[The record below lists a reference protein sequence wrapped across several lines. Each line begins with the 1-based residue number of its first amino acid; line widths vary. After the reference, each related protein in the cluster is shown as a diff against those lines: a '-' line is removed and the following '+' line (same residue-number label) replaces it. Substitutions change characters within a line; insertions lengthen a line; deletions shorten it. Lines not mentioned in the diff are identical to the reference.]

1 LSPIAR
7 ADPEKSVRAGEE
19 VRGDMSN
26 QRTPT
31 AVSTLFSTLHERAKE
46 LSCLYRIEEILS
58 LYDVPIED
66 VFRQVIEAIPP
77 GWQYPECCQAQVTY
91 GSEVFE
97 SPDFE
102 ETPYTHCAEIRV
114 QDASVGRLC
123 VSYKKPMP
131 ESDCGPFMKGEVKL
145 IQTIAERL
153 GHFIL
158 HQRLRGM
165 YEKMS
170 DGPRDIAEDKK
181 GWRIALDLLRNTN
194 PGLLIRVSRKMMNYL
209 GWRGVTEARD
219 LLQRFSGDRTTDG
232 LFGEANQP
240 QTRESLDRFF
250 ALTEETFRIASA
262 NLADDDILD
271 RIQRWINE
279 DRSSSA
285 VQSLENV
292 YADLAEVLDSMRRI
306 KMLAPE
312 GIQLPRSTAN
322 SVRVAL
328 VRRFFTEQLEFIN
341 VAKKYVDLE
350 DFFDLME
357 RIIFPP
363 GSHGKLGGKSAG
375 LFLASRVLKQA
386 ARRNNLIGS
395 VKKPKTWYVTSDG
408 LIAFTTHNN
417 LDDVIEQ
424 KYKDIEVIRQEYPH
438 LVQVFKNSTFPPEIV
453 KGLSVA
459 LDDFGDVPLIVRS
472 SSLLEDRLGTAFA
485 GKYKSLF
492 LANQGDKQTR
502 LEALLDAVAEV
513 YASIFS
519 PDPIQYRAERGLL
532 DFYEEMGIMI
542 QEVVGT
548 RAGKYFFPAFAGVA
562 FSRNEFRWSPR
573 IKREDGLVRLVPG
586 LGTRAVDRVSDDYPV
601 LVAPSQPNLRVNV
614 STDEAVRYSPKKIDV
629 IDLEENAFVT
639 KDIRELLAEV
649 GHEFP
654 ALTKVFSIYR
664 DGLLQRPM
672 GLATD
677 ISRADAVVTFDGL
690 IAGTPFMLQIEA
702 ILKTLSTAMGV
713 PVDIE
718 FASTGTDL
726 YLLQCRPQSQA
737 AEDVAMEIPSDL
749 KDEAVL
755 FTARKHVSNGRVAD
769 ITHIVYVEPDRY
781 GELAEFADLLAVGQA
796 VGKLNKLLP
805 RRQFILMGPGR
816 WGSRGDIKLGV
827 RVTYSEINNSAM
839 LIEVAR
845 KKGNYVPDVSFG
857 THFFQDLVES
867 GIRYLPLYPDDEGVR
882 FNETFLLQAP
892 NRLAEHCPEC
902 AQITDTL
909 RVIDVPEATGGKVL
923 RVLMN
928 ADRDLAVGFFANPEA
943 VVRTAGGPAAA
954 VAREDEDHVRWRM
967 RMAERIAF
975 HCGLQNFG
983 VRGVYVVDA
992 SADGETDPASPI
1004 QLIVHFLG
1012 NGRQRKE
1019 LETWLQGWSLSLA
1032 EMNYFRTGFHSEGL
1046 LDVHYLTDEKI
1057 RGEKD
1062 VAVRIKAA
1070 SDAVRELPLGTKAA
1084 K

>member
-1 LSPIAR
+1 
-7 ADPEKSVRAGEE
+7 
-19 VRGDMSN
+19 MSN
-26 QRTPT
+26 QRTPS
-31 AVSTLFSTLHERAKE
+31 AVDTLFSTLHERAKE

-58 LYDVPIED
+58 IYDVLLEE

-77 GWQYPECCQAQVTY
+77 GWQHPECCQAQITY
-91 GSEVFE
+91 GSDVYE

-102 ETPYTHCAEIRV
+102 ETPFTFCAEIRV

-123 VSYKKPMP
+123 VSYRKPTP
-131 ESDCGPFMKGEVKL
+131 ESDCGPFMKGEIKL
-145 IQTIAERL
+145 AQSIAERI

-165 YEKMS
+165 YEQIS
-170 DGPRDIAEDKK
+170 DERRNAAGGNQ

-194 PGLLIRVSRKMMNYL
+194 PNLLIRVSRKMMNYL

-219 LLQRFSGDRTTDG
+219 LLQRFSGGRMLEG
-232 LFGEANQP
+232 LFGESNLP
-240 QTRESLDRFF
+240 QNKESLDRLYE
-250 ALTEETFRIASA
+250 LTEETFKIASA
-262 NLADDDILD
+262 NLTDDDILD

-279 DRSSSA
+279 DRSSTA
-285 VQSLENV
+285 VQNLENI
-292 YADLAEVLDSMRRI
+292 YADLSEVLDAMRRI
-306 KMLAPE
+306 KILAPA
-312 GIQLPRSTAN
+312 GIELPRATAN

-328 VRRFFTEQLEFIN
+328 IRRFFTEQLEFIN
-341 VAKKYVDLE
+341 VAKKYIGLE
-350 DFFDLME
+350 DFFDLVE
-357 RIIFPP
+357 RIVFPP

-375 LFLASRVLKQA
+375 LFLGHRVLTQA
-386 ARRNNLIGS
+386 ARRTKIIGA
-395 VKKPKTWYVTSDG
+395 VKKPKTWYVTSDA
-408 LIAFTTHNN
+408 LIAFTSHNN
-417 LDDVIEQ
+417 LDDVHEQ
-424 KYKDIEVIRQEYPH
+424 KYKDIDVVRQEYPH

-459 LDDFGDVPLIVRS
+459 LDDFGEVPLIVRS

-492 LANQGDKQTR
+492 LANQGDKQKR

-532 DFYEEMGIMI
+532 DFYEEMAVMI

-548 RAGKYFFPAFAGVA
+548 RAGKYFFPAYAGVA

-573 IKREDGLVRLVPG
+573 IKREDGLLRIVPG
-586 LGTRAVDRVSDDYPV
+586 LGTRAVDRVSDDYPI
-601 LVAPSQPNLRVNV
+601 LISPSQPNLRVNV

-629 IDLEENAFVT
+629 IDLEENTFLT
-639 KDIRELLAEV
+639 KDIQDVLREV
-649 GHEFP
+649 GHDFP
-654 ALTKVFSIYR
+654 ALTRVFSIYR

-677 ISRADAVVTFDGL
+677 LATSDAVVTFDGL
-690 IAGTPFMLQIEA
+690 IAGTPFMLQLEA
-702 ILKTLSTAMGV
+702 ILKTLSTALGV

-718 FASTGTDL
+718 FASTGADF

-737 AEDVAMEIPSDL
+737 ADDVAMEIPANL

-755 FTARKHVSNGRVAD
+755 FTARRHVSNGRIGD
-769 ITHIVYVEPDRY
+769 ITHLVYVEPDKY
-781 GELAEFADLLAVGQA
+781 GNLADHADLVAVGEA

-867 GIRYLPLYPDDEGVR
+867 GIRYLPLYPDDEGVK
-882 FNETFLLQAP
+882 FNEKFLLEAP
-892 NRLAEHCPEC
+892 NSLAAHCPEC
-902 AQITDTL
+902 AHLADTL
-909 RVIDVPEATGGKVL
+909 RVIDIPEATGGKVL

-928 ADRDLAVGFFANPEA
+928 ADRGLAVGFLAPPEA
-943 VVRTAGGPAAA
+943 AMRAACPAGGAG
-954 VAREDEDHVRWRM
+954 AREDEDHSHWRL
-967 RMAERIAF
+967 RVAERIAF
-975 HCGLQNFG
+975 HCGDPKWG
-983 VRGVYVVDA
+983 VRGVYVIDAAEGGEVDP
-992 SADGETDPASPI
+992 SSPI
-1004 QLIVHFLG
+1004 EIIIHFLG
-1012 NGRQRKE
+1012 NSRQRKD

-1032 EMNYFRTGFHSEGL
+1032 EVNYLRTGFHSDGL
-1046 LDVHYLTDEKI
+1046 LDVHFLTDEKI
-1057 RGEKD
+1057 RGERD
-1062 VAVRIKAA
+1062 VAVRL
-1070 SDAVRELPLGTKAA
+1070 DAGPDVVRELPLGPKSL
-1084 K
+1084 

>member
-1 LSPIAR
+1 
-7 ADPEKSVRAGEE
+7 
-19 VRGDMSN
+19 
-26 QRTPT
+26 
-31 AVSTLFSTLHERAKE
+31 
-46 LSCLYRIEEILS
+46 
-58 LYDVPIED
+58 
-66 VFRQVIEAIPP
+66 
-77 GWQYPECCQAQVTY
+77 
-91 GSEVFE
+91 
-97 SPDFE
+97 
-102 ETPYTHCAEIRV
+102 
-114 QDASVGRLC
+114 
-123 VSYKKPMP
+123 
-131 ESDCGPFMKGEVKL
+131 
-145 IQTIAERL
+145 
-153 GHFIL
+153 
-158 HQRLRGM
+158 M

-170 DGPRDIAEDKK
+170 DDRREAAGEKQ

-219 LLQRFSGDRTTDG
+219 LLQRFSGGQTVES
-232 LFGEANQP
+232 LFGDSNLP
-240 QTRESLDRFF
+240 QSRESMDRFF
-250 ALTEETFRIASA
+250 ELTEETFRIASA

-306 KMLAPE
+306 KILAPE
-312 GIQLPRSTAN
+312 GIQLPRSKAN
-322 SVRVAL
+322 SVRVTL
-328 VRRFFTEQLEFIN
+328 IRRFFTEQLEFIN

-357 RIIFPP
+357 RIVFPS

-375 LFLASRVLKQA
+375 LFLASRILKQA
-386 ARRNNLIGS
+386 ARRNKIIGS
-395 VKKPKTWYVTSDG
+395 VKKPKTWYITSDG
-408 LIAFTTHNN
+408 LSAFSTYNN
-417 LDDVIEQ
+417 LDEIHEQ

-438 LVQVFKNSTFPPEIV
+438 LVQVFKNSSFPPEVV

-459 LDDFGDVPLIVRS
+459 LDDFGEVPLIVRS

-492 LANQGDKQTR
+492 LANQGDKQQR
-502 LEALLDAVAEV
+502 LEALCDAVAEV

-532 DFYEEMGIMI
+532 DFYEEMGVMI
-542 QEVVGT
+542 QQVVGT
-548 RAGKYFFPAFAGVA
+548 RAGKYFFPAYAGVA

-573 IKREDGLVRLVPG
+573 IRREDGLLRMVPG

-614 STDEAVRYSPKKIDV
+614 STEEAVRYSPKKIDV
-629 IDLEENAFVT
+629 IDLEENRFVT
-639 KDIRELLAEV
+639 KDIRELLEEV

-654 ALTKVFSIYR
+654 ALTKVFSIYKE
-664 DGLLQRPM
+664 GLLQRPM

-677 ISRADAVVTFDGL
+677 IAKADAVVTFDGL

-718 FASTGTDL
+718 FASTGTDF

-737 AEDVAMEIPSDL
+737 SEDVAMEIPSDL
-749 KDEAVL
+749 PADAVL

-769 ITHIVYVEPDRY
+769 VTHLVYVDPDRY
-781 GELAEFADLLAVGQA
+781 GELAEYSDLVAVGEA

-805 RRQFILMGPGR
+805 RRQFLLMGPGR

-857 THFFQDLVES
+857 THFFQDLVEA

-882 FNETFLLQAP
+882 FNERFLLEAP
-892 NRLAEHCPEC
+892 NKLAEHCPEC
-902 AQITDTL
+902 AAVAHAL
-909 RVIDVPEATGGKVL
+909 RVIDIPEATGGKVL

-928 ADRDLAVGFFANPEA
+928 ADRELAVGFFAPPESA
-943 VVRTAGGPAAA
+943 VRTACGGGPPGP
-954 VAREDEDHVRWRM
+954 REDEDGARWRQ
-967 RMAERIAF
+967 RMAERVAY
-975 HCGLQNFG
+975 HCGGQRWG
-983 VRGVYVVDA
+983 VRGVYYLDESEGGEIDP
-992 SADGETDPASPI
+992 SAPI
-1004 QLIVHFLG
+1004 RLVLHFLG
-1012 NGRQRKE
+1012 GGRQRKE
-1019 LETWLQGWSLSLA
+1019 IETWLQGWSLSLA

-1046 LDVHYLTDEKI
+1046 LDVHFLTDEKV

-1062 VAVRIKAA
+1062 VAARLKVA
-1070 SDAVRELPLGTKAA
+1070 SDAVRELPLGPKAA
-1084 K
+1084 A

>member
-1 LSPIAR
+1 
-7 ADPEKSVRAGEE
+7 
-19 VRGDMSN
+19 MTN

-58 LYDVPIED
+58 IYDVPLEV

-77 GWQYPECCQAQVTY
+77 GWQFPECCQAQITY

-97 SPDFE
+97 SPEFE
-102 ETPYTHCAEIRV
+102 ETPYTQSAEVRV
-114 QDASVGRLC
+114 QDASVGRLS
-123 VSYKKPMP
+123 VSYKKPTP

-165 YEKMS
+165 YEQMS
-170 DGPRDIAEDKK
+170 DGRRDVAEGKR
-181 GWRIALDLLRNTN
+181 GWRIALDLLRNTDPN
-194 PGLLIRVSRKMMNYL
+194 LLIRISRKMMNYL
-209 GWRGVTEARD
+209 GWRGVTEART
-219 LLQRFSGDRTTDG
+219 LLQRYSGDRVAEG
-232 LFGEANQP
+232 LFGDSNLP
-240 QTRESLDRFF
+240 QSRESMDRFLD
-250 ALTEETFRIASA
+250 LTEETFKIASA
-262 NLADDDILD
+262 NLTDDEILN
-271 RIQRWINE
+271 RIQKWINE
-279 DRSSSA
+279 DRSSAS
-285 VQSLENV
+285 VKNLENV

-306 KMLAPE
+306 KRLAPE
-312 GIQLPRSTAN
+312 GFQLPRSTAN

-328 VRRFFTEQLEFIN
+328 IRRFFTEQLEFIN
-341 VAKKYVDLE
+341 IAKKYVDLE

-386 ARRNNLIGS
+386 ARRNKLVGS

-408 LIAFTTHNN
+408 LIAFTTYNN
-417 LDDVIEQ
+417 LDEVIEQ

-459 LDDFGDVPLIVRS
+459 LDDFGEVPLIVRS

-492 LANQGDKQTR
+492 LANQGDKQQR

-548 RAGKYFFPAFAGVA
+548 RVGKYFFPSYAGVA

-573 IKREDGLVRLVPG
+573 IRREDGLLRIVPG
-586 LGTRAVDRVSDDYPV
+586 LGTRAVDRTSDDYPV

-614 STDEAVRYSPKKIDV
+614 SVDEVVRYSPKRIDL
-629 IDLEENAFVT
+629 IDLEENSFVT
-639 KDIRELLAEV
+639 KDIKELLAEV
-649 GHEFP
+649 GAEFP
-654 ALTKVFSIYR
+654 ALTQVFSVYR

-677 ISRADAVVTFDGL
+677 IARADAIVTFDGL
-690 IAGTPFMLQIEA
+690 ISGTPFMLRLEA
-702 ILKTLSTAMGV
+702 ILKTLSSALGV

-718 FASTGTDL
+718 FASDGKEF

-737 AEDVAMEIPSDL
+737 AEDVAMEIPSNLPD
-749 KDEAVL
+749 DAVL
-755 FTARKHVSNGRVAD
+755 FTAGKYVSNGRVAD
-769 ITHIVYVEPDRY
+769 ITHIVYVDADRY
-781 GELAEFADLLAVGQA
+781 GGLADFSDLLAVGQA
-796 VGKLNKLLP
+796 VGKLNKILP
-805 RRQFILMGPGR
+805 RHQFILMGPGR

-827 RVTYSEINNSAM
+827 RVTYSEISNSAM

-867 GIRYLPLYPDDEGVR
+867 GIRYLPLYPDDAGVK
-882 FNETFLLQAP
+882 FNERFLLESP
-892 NRLAEHCPEC
+892 NKLAEFCPEC
-902 AQITDTL
+902 TLLTDAL

-928 ADRDLAVGFFANPEA
+928 ADRDLAVGFFASPEA
-943 VVRTAGGPAAA
+943 AVRTACGSGGA
-954 VAREDEDHVRWRM
+954 VSREDEDHFRWRL
-967 RMAERIAF
+967 RMAERIAY
-975 HCGLQNFG
+975 HCGAQKWG
-983 VRGVYVVDA
+983 VRGIYLVDT
-992 SADGETDPASPI
+992 SDDEESDPAGPI
-1004 QLIVHFLG
+1004 KLVIHFLG
-1012 NGRQRKE
+1012 SGRQRKE

-1032 EMNYFRTGFHSEGL
+1032 EMNYFRTGFHAEGL
-1046 LDVHYLTDEKI
+1046 LDVQYLTDEKI

-1062 VAVRIKAA
+1062 VASRIKVA
-1070 SDAVRELPLGTKAA
+1070 SDSVRELPLGSTR
-1084 K
+1084 

>member
-1 LSPIAR
+1 
-7 ADPEKSVRAGEE
+7 
-19 VRGDMSN
+19 MSN
-26 QRTPT
+26 QRPPT

-46 LSCLYRIEEILS
+46 LNCLYRIEEILS
-58 LYDVPIED
+58 LYDVALEE
-66 VFRQVIEAIPP
+66 VFRQVIEAIPA
-77 GWQYPECCQAQVTY
+77 GWQFPECCQAQITY
-91 GSEVFE
+91 GSEVYE

-102 ETPYTHCAEIRV
+102 ETPYTHFAEIRV

-123 VSYKKPMP
+123 VSYRKLTP

-158 HQRLRGM
+158 HQRLRGV

-170 DGPRDIAEDKK
+170 DERRDAAGEKR

-219 LLQRFSGDRTTDG
+219 LLQRFSGDRAADG
-232 LFGEANQP
+232 LRGESNLP
-240 QTRESLDRFF
+240 QSRENMDRFF
-250 ALTEETFRIASA
+250 ELTEETFKIAAA
-262 NLADDDILD
+262 NLTDDDILD

-285 VQSLENV
+285 VQNLENV
-292 YADLAEVLDSMRRI
+292 YADLGEVLDSMRRI
-306 KMLAPE
+306 KILAPE
-312 GIQLPRSTAN
+312 GIDLPRSTAN

-328 VRRFFTEQLEFIN
+328 IRRFFTEQLEFIN

-357 RIIFPP
+357 RIVFAP

-375 LFLASRVLKQA
+375 LFLASRILKQA
-386 ARRNNLIGS
+386 ARRNKIIGS
-395 VKKPKTWYVTSDG
+395 VKKPKTWYITSDG
-408 LIAFTTHNN
+408 LIVFTNYNN

-424 KYKDIEVIRQEYPH
+424 KYKDIEVVRQEYPH

-492 LANQGDKQTR
+492 LANQGDKQQR

-532 DFYEEMGIMI
+532 DFYEEMAVMI

-548 RAGKYFFPAFAGVA
+548 RAGKYFFPAYAGVA

-573 IKREDGLVRLVPG
+573 IRREDGLLRLVPG

-601 LVAPSQPNLRVNV
+601 LVSPGQPNLRVNV

-629 IDLEENAFVT
+629 IDLEENTFVT
-639 KDIRELLAEV
+639 KDIGELLEEV
-649 GHEFP
+649 GHEYP

-677 ISRADAVVTFDGL
+677 IAKADAVVTFEGL
-690 IAGTPFMLQIEA
+690 IAGTPFMLQLET

-718 FASTGTDL
+718 FASTGTDF

-737 AEDVAMEIPSDL
+737 AEDVAMEIPPNLSDSSI
-749 KDEAVL
+749 L
-755 FTARKHVSNGRVAD
+755 FSANKYVSNGRVAD
-769 ITHIVYVEPDRY
+769 VTHVVYVDPDRY
-781 GELAEFADLLAVGQA
+781 SELADYADLVAVGEA

-827 RVTYSEINNSAM
+827 HVTYSEINNSAM

-867 GIRYLPLYPDDEGVR
+867 GIRYLPLYPDDEGAK
-882 FNETFLLQAP
+882 FNERFLLEAP
-892 NRLAEHCPEC
+892 NKLAEHCPEC
-902 AQITDTL
+902 AGVADVL
-909 RVIDVPEATGGKVL
+909 RVIDIPEATGGKVL

-928 ADRDLAVGFFANPEA
+928 ADRELAVGFFAAPEA
-943 VVRTAGGPAAA
+943 PVRTACETGAP
-954 VAREDEDHVRWRM
+954 VLREEEDQARWRQ

-975 HCGLQNFG
+975 HCGGQPWG
-983 VRGVYVVDA
+983 IRGVYFLDESGGRDV
-992 SADGETDPASPI
+992 DPAGPI
-1004 QLIVHFLG
+1004 KLIIHFLG
-1012 NGRQRKE
+1012 GARQRKE

-1032 EMNYFRTGFHSEGL
+1032 EMNYFRTGFHSDGL

-1062 VAVRIKAA
+1062 VAARLKVA
-1070 SDAVRELPLGTKAA
+1070 SDSVRELPLGPKAP

>member
-1 LSPIAR
+1 MTNP
-7 ADPEKSVRAGEE
+7 
-19 VRGDMSN
+19 
-26 QRTPT
+26 RTPT
-31 AVSTLFSTLHERAKE
+31 AVDTLFSTLHERAKE

-58 LYDVPIED
+58 IYDVPLEE
-66 VFRQVIEAIPP
+66 VFRQVVEAIPP
-77 GWQYPECCQAQVTY
+77 GWQYPECCQAQITY
-91 GSEVFE
+91 GSDVYE

-102 ETPYTHCAEIRV
+102 ETPYTHCVEIRV

-123 VSYKKPMP
+123 VSYKKPTP
-131 ESDCGPFMKGEVKL
+131 ESDCGPFMKGEIKL
-145 IQTIAERL
+145 IQSIAERL

-165 YEKMS
+165 YEQIS
-170 DGPRDIAEDKK
+170 DERRDAAGGKQ

-194 PGLLIRVSRKMMNYL
+194 PNLLIRVSRKMMNYL

-219 LLQRFSGDRTTDG
+219 LLQRFSGDRAAAG
-232 LFGEANQP
+232 LFGESNLP
-240 QTRESLDRFF
+240 QTRESMDRFF
-250 ALTEETFRIASA
+250 ELTEETFRIASA
-262 NLADDDILD
+262 NLTDEEVLD
-271 RIQRWINE
+271 RIQKWINE
-279 DRSSSA
+279 DRSSEA
-285 VQSLENV
+285 VKNLENV
-292 YADLAEVLDSMRRI
+292 YSDLAEVLDSMRRI
-306 KMLAPE
+306 KIVAPE
-312 GIQLPRSTAN
+312 GIQLPRSLAN

-328 VRRFFTEQLEFIN
+328 IRRFFTEQLEFIN
-341 VAKKYVDLE
+341 IAKKYIDIE

-357 RIIFPP
+357 RIVFPP

-375 LFLASRVLKQA
+375 LFLASRVLNQA
-386 ARRNNLIGS
+386 ARRTKIIGE

-408 LIAFTTHNN
+408 LISFTTYNN
-417 LDDVIEQ
+417 LDDIHEQ
-424 KYKDIEVIRQEYPH
+424 KYKDIEIIRQEYPH

-459 LDDFGDVPLIVRS
+459 LDDFGEVPLIVRS

-492 LANQGDKQTR
+492 LANQGDKQQR

-532 DFYEEMGIMI
+532 DFYEEMAVMI

-548 RAGKYFFPAFAGVA
+548 RVGKYFFPAYAGVA

-573 IKREDGLVRLVPG
+573 IRREDGLLRLVPG

-601 LVAPSQPNLRVNV
+601 LVSPGQPNLRVNV
-614 STDEAVRYSPKKIDV
+614 STDEVVRYSPKKIDV
-629 IDLEENAFVT
+629 IDLEENTFVT
-639 KDIRELLAEV
+639 KDIQDVLRDV
-649 GHEFP
+649 GHDFP

-677 ISRADAVVTFDGL
+677 MSRDESVVTFDGL
-690 IAGTPFMLQIEA
+690 ISGSPFMLQLEA
-702 ILKTLSTAMGV
+702 ILKTLSTALGV

-718 FASTGTDL
+718 FASTGTDF

-737 AEDVAMEIPSDL
+737 AEAVAMEIPANLPD
-749 KDEAVL
+749 DAVL

-769 ITHIVYVEPDRY
+769 ITHIVYVDPDRY
-781 GELAEFADLLAVGQA
+781 GELNEHADLVAVGQA

-827 RVTYSEINNSAM
+827 RVTYSEISNSAM

-867 GIRYLPLYPDDEGVR
+867 DIRYLPLYPDDEGIK
-882 FNETFLLQAP
+882 FNEKFFRESP
-892 NRLAEHCPEC
+892 NKLADHCPEC
-902 AQITDTL
+902 AGLTDAL
-909 RVIDVPEATGGKVL
+909 RVIDVLEATGGKVL
-923 RVLMN
+923 RVVMN
-928 ADRDLAVGFFANPEA
+928 ADEETAVGYFAAPEA
-943 VVRTAGGPAAA
+943 AVRTARAAA
-954 VAREDEDHVRWRM
+954 GAAAICEDEDHVPLAARAWPNGSPSTAAPRS
-967 RMAERIAF
+967 
-975 HCGLQNFG
+975 G
-983 VRGVYVVDA
+983 A
-992 SADGETDPASPI
+992 SAASTSSTRATAARSIRPAPSGSSSI
-1004 QLIVHFLG
+1004 S
-1012 NGRQRKE
+1012 
-1019 LETWLQGWSLSLA
+1019 WA
-1032 EMNYFRTGFHSEGL
+1032 
-1046 LDVHYLTDEKI
+1046 
-1057 RGEKD
+1057 
-1062 VAVRIKAA
+1062 AAA
-1070 SDAVRELPLGTKAA
+1070 SARSSRPGSRAGA
-1084 K
+1084 CRSPR

>member
-1 LSPIAR
+1 
-7 ADPEKSVRAGEE
+7 
-19 VRGDMSN
+19 MSN
-26 QRTPT
+26 PRTPT
-31 AVSTLFSTLHERAKE
+31 AVNTLFSTLHERAKE

-58 LYDVPIED
+58 IYDVPLEE
-66 VFRQVIEAIPP
+66 VFRQVIEAVPP
-77 GWQYPECCQAQVTY
+77 GWQHPECCQAQVTY
-91 GSEVFE
+91 GSDVYE
-97 SPDFE
+97 SPDYE
-102 ETPYTHCAEIRV
+102 ETPHAHCAEIRV
-114 QDASVGRLC
+114 QDAPVGRIC
-123 VSYKKPMP
+123 VSYKKPTP
-131 ESDCGPFMKGEVKL
+131 ESDCGPFMKGEIKL
-145 IQTIAERL
+145 LNSIAERL

-165 YEKMS
+165 YEQISS
-170 DGPRDIAEDKK
+170 DERREGAGGTQ

-194 PGLLIRVSRKMMNYL
+194 PQVLVRISRKMINYL

-219 LLQRFSGDRTTDG
+219 LLQRFSVAGAADG
-232 LFGEANQP
+232 LFGESNLP
-240 QTRESLDRFF
+240 QSRESMDRFF
-250 ALTEETFRIASA
+250 ELTEEAFRIAAA
-262 NLADDDILD
+262 NLTDEEILD

-306 KMLAPE
+306 KILAPE

-328 VRRFFTEQLEFIN
+328 IRRFFTEQLEFIN

-357 RIIFPP
+357 RIVFPP

-375 LFLASRVLKQA
+375 LFVAARILKQA
-386 ARRNNLIGS
+386 ARRNKIIGA

-408 LIAFTTHNN
+408 LIAFTTYNN
-417 LDDVIEQ
+417 LDEVIEQ

-438 LVQVFKNSTFPPEIV
+438 LVQVFKNSTFPPEVV

-459 LDDFGDVPLIVRS
+459 LDDFGEVPLIVRS

-492 LANQGDKQTR
+492 LANQGDKQQR

-548 RAGKYFFPAFAGVA
+548 RVGKYFFPAFAGVA
-562 FSRNEFRWSPR
+562 FARNEFRWSPR
-573 IKREDGLVRLVPG
+573 IRREDGLLRLVPG

-601 LVAPSQPNLRVNV
+601 LVSPGQPNLRVNV

-629 IDLEENAFVT
+629 IDLEENSFTT
-639 KDIRELLAEV
+639 KEIPELLREV
-649 GHEFP
+649 GREFP
-654 ALTKVFSIYR
+654 ALTKIFSIYR

-677 ISRADAVVTFDGL
+677 LSQDESVVTFDGL
-690 IAGTPFMLQIEA
+690 IAGSPFMLQLEA
-702 ILKTLSTAMGV
+702 ILKTLSAAMGV

-718 FASTGTDL
+718 FASTGADF

-737 AEDVAMEIPSDL
+737 AEDVAMEIPTNLPD
-749 KDEAVL
+749 DHVL
-755 FTARKHVSNGRVAD
+755 FTATKHVSNGRVAD
-769 ITHIVYVEPDRY
+769 ITHIVYVDPDRY
-781 GELAEFADLLAVGQA
+781 GDLAEMADLIAVGQA

-867 GIRYLPLYPDDEGVR
+867 GIRYLPLYPDDEGIK
-882 FNETFLLQAP
+882 FNDKFLAGAANKLT
-892 NRLAEHCPEC
+892 EHCPEC
-902 AQITDTL
+902 AGLEDAL
-909 RVIDVPEATGGKVL
+909 KVIDVLEATGGKVL
-923 RVLMN
+923 RVVMN
-928 ADRDLAVGFFANPEA
+928 ADVGAAVGYFAPPEA
-943 VVRTAGGPAAA
+943 IVRAACPAGPQT
-954 VAREDEDHVRWRM
+954 REDEDQYRWRS
-967 RMAERIAF
+967 RMAERIAYYI
-975 HCGLQNFG
+975 GPQG
-983 VRGVYVVDA
+983 WEVRGVYWVDP
-992 SADGETDPASPI
+992 ADGGEVDPSSPMQMVI
-1004 QLIVHFLG
+1004 HFAG
-1012 NGRQRKE
+1012 SARQRKE
-1019 LETWLQGWSLSLA
+1019 LEIWLQGWSLSLA
-1032 EMNYFRTGFHSEGL
+1032 EMNYFRTGFHSDGL
-1046 LDVHYLTDEKI
+1046 LDVQILTDEKI
-1057 RGEKD
+1057 RGERD
-1062 VAVRIKAA
+1062 VAERLKVGA
-1070 SDAVRELPLGTKAA
+1070 DVVRELPLGPRSL
-1084 K
+1084 

>member
-1 LSPIAR
+1 
-7 ADPEKSVRAGEE
+7 
-19 VRGDMSN
+19 MSKE
-26 QRTPT
+26 RTPT

-58 LYDVPIED
+58 LYDVALEE

-77 GWQYPECCQAQVTY
+77 GWQHPDCCQAQITY
-91 GSEVFE
+91 GSDVFE
-97 SPDFE
+97 SPEYE
-102 ETPYTHCAEIRV
+102 ESPHIQCAEIRV
-114 QDASVGRLC
+114 QDTSVGRLC
-123 VSYKKPMP
+123 VSYKKPTP

-170 DGPRDIAEDKK
+170 DVRRDAAGEKR

-194 PGLLIRVSRKMMNYL
+194 PNLLVRVSRKMMNYL

-219 LLQRFSGDRTTDG
+219 LLQRFSGGRTSEGT
-232 LFGEANQP
+232 FGDANLP
-240 QTRESLDRFF
+240 QSKASLDRFF
-250 ALTEETFRIASA
+250 ELSEETFRIASA
-262 NLADDDILD
+262 NLTDDDILD

-279 DRSSSA
+279 DRSSAA
-285 VQSLENV
+285 VKSLSHV
-292 YADLAEVLDSMRRI
+292 YADLPEVLDSMRRI
-306 KMLAPE
+306 KILAPE

-328 VRRFFTEQLEFIN
+328 IRRFFTEQLEFIN

-357 RIIFPP
+357 RIVFPP
-363 GSHGKLGGKSAG
+363 ESHGKLGGKSAG
-375 LFLASRVLKQA
+375 LFLATRILKQA
-386 ARRNNLIGS
+386 ARRNKLVGS
-395 VKKPKTWYVTSDG
+395 VKKPKTWYITSDG

-424 KYKDIEVIRQEYPH
+424 KYKDIEVVRQEYPH
-438 LVQVFKNSTFPPEIV
+438 IVQVFKNSTFPPEIV

-459 LDDFGDVPLIVRS
+459 LDDFGEVPLIVRS

-492 LANQGDKQTR
+492 LANQGDKQKR

-513 YASIFS
+513 YSSIFS

-532 DFYEEMGIMI
+532 DFYEEMGVMI

-548 RAGKYFFPAFAGVA
+548 RAGRYFFPAYAGVA

-573 IKREDGLVRLVPG
+573 IKREDGLLRLVPG

-629 IDLEENAFVT
+629 IDLEENRFVT
-639 KDIRELLAEV
+639 KDIRELLEEV
-649 GHEFP
+649 GHEYP
-654 ALTKVFSIYR
+654 ALTKVFSVYR

-677 ISRADAVVTFDGL
+677 IARADAVVTFDGL
-690 IAGTPFMLQIEA
+690 IAGTPFMLQLEA
-702 ILKTLSTAMGV
+702 ILKTLSSALGV

-718 FASTGTDL
+718 FASTGTDF

-737 AEDVAMEIPSDL
+737 AEDVAMEIPSNLPDAAL
-749 KDEAVL
+749 L
-755 FTARKHVSNGRVAD
+755 FKASKHVSNGRIAD
-769 ITHIVYVEPDRY
+769 ITHVVYVDPDRY
-781 GELAEFADLLAVGQA
+781 GELADYADLVAVGEA

-805 RRQFILMGPGR
+805 RRQFVLMGPGR

-827 RVTYSEINNSAM
+827 RVTYSEISNSAM
-839 LIEVAR
+839 IIEIAR

-867 GIRYLPLYPDDEGVR
+867 GIRYLPLYPDDEGAK
-882 FNETFLLQAP
+882 FNERFLLDSP
-892 NRLAEHCPEC
+892 NKLAEHCPEC
-902 AQITDTL
+902 AAVADAL

-928 ADRDLAVGFFANPEA
+928 ADREVAVGFFAAPEA
-943 VVRTAGGPAAA
+943 AVQTACGNGAAA
-954 VAREDEDHVRWRM
+954 SREDDDLARWRL
-967 RMAERIAF
+967 RMAERVAF
-975 HCGLQNFG
+975 HCGAQPWG
-983 VRGVYVVDA
+983 VRGIYYLDE
-992 SADGETDPASPI
+992 SDGRDFDPSGP
-1004 QLIVHFLG
+1004 LKLVVHFTG
-1012 NGRQRKE
+1012 TGRQRKE
-1019 LETWLQGWSLSLA
+1019 LETWLQGWSQSLA
-1032 EMNYFRTGFHSEGL
+1032 EVNYLRTGFHADGL
-1046 LDVHYLTDEKI
+1046 LELHFLTDEKI

-1062 VAVRIKAA
+1062 VALKLKVA
-1070 SDAVRELPLGTKAA
+1070 SDVVRQLPLGSKS

>member
-1 LSPIAR
+1 
-7 ADPEKSVRAGEE
+7 
-19 VRGDMSN
+19 MTN

-31 AVSTLFSTLHERAKE
+31 AVDTLFSTLHERAKE

-58 LYDVPIED
+58 LYDVPLEK
-66 VFRQVIEAIPP
+66 VFGQVLEAIPP
-77 GWQYPECCQAQVTY
+77 GWQFPDCCQARVTY
-91 GSEVFE
+91 GSDVYE
-97 SPDFE
+97 SADFE
-102 ETPYTHCAEIRV
+102 ETPHSQCAEIRV
-114 QDASVGRLC
+114 QDAPVGLLC
-123 VSYKKPMP
+123 VSYNRPTP

-145 IQTIAERL
+145 IHTIAERL

-158 HQRLRGM
+158 HQRMREM
-165 YEKMS
+165 YEEIS
-170 DGPRDIAEDKK
+170 EGHRDAAGEKRAWK
-181 GWRIALDLLRNTN
+181 IALDLLRNTN
-194 PGLLIRVSRKMMNYL
+194 PGLLIRISHKMMNYL

-219 LLQRFSGDRTTDG
+219 LLQRFSGGRTAEG
-232 LFGEANQP
+232 LFGESNLP
-240 QTRESLDRFF
+240 LTKESTDRFF

-262 NLADDDILD
+262 NLTDDEVFG
-271 RIQRWINE
+271 RIQKWINE

-285 VQSLENV
+285 VKILENV
-292 YADLAEVLDSMRRI
+292 YADLAEVLDGMRRI
-306 KMLAPE
+306 KILAPE
-312 GIQLPRSTAN
+312 GIQLPRSLAN

-328 VRRFFTEQLEFIN
+328 IRRFFTEQLEFIN
-341 VAKKYVDLE
+341 VAKKYVGIE
-350 DFFDLME
+350 DFFDLTE
-357 RIIFPP
+357 RIVFPA

-375 LFLASRVLKQA
+375 LFLASRILKQA
-386 ARRNNLIGS
+386 TRRTKIVGA
-395 VKKPKTWYVTSDG
+395 VKMPKTWYVTSDA
-408 LIAFTTHNN
+408 LISFTNYN
-417 LDDVIEQ
+417 SLDDIHEQ
-424 KYKDIEVIRQEYPH
+424 KYKDIEMVRQEYPH

-459 LDDFGDVPLIVRS
+459 LDDFGEVPLIVRS

-492 LANQGDKQTR
+492 LANQGDKQQR

-532 DFYEEMGIMI
+532 DFYEEMGVMV

-548 RAGKYFFPAFAGVA
+548 RVGRYFFPAFAGVA

-573 IKREDGLVRLVPG
+573 IKREDGLLRLVPG

-629 IDLEENAFVT
+629 IDLEGNTFVT
-639 KDIRELLAEV
+639 KDIEELLDEV
-649 GHEFP
+649 GRDFP

-677 ISRADAVVTFDGL
+677 IAKADAVVTFDGL
-690 IAGTPFMLQIEA
+690 ISGTPFMLQLEA
-702 ILKTLSTAMGV
+702 ILKTLSAAMGV

-718 FASTGTDL
+718 FASTGTDF

-737 AEDVAMEIPSDL
+737 AEDVAMEIPADL

-781 GELAEFADLLAVGQA
+781 GELAEYADLLAVGQA
-796 VGKLNKLLP
+796 VGKLNKVLP

-882 FNETFLLQAP
+882 FNEKFLLEAP
-892 NRLAEHCPEC
+892 NSLAALCPEC
-902 AQITDTL
+902 AHLKNAL
-909 RVIDVPEATGGKVL
+909 RIIDVPAATGGKVL

-928 ADRDLAVGFFANPEA
+928 ADRELAVGYLAPPGA
-943 VVRTAGGPAAA
+943 PLRAA
-954 VAREDEDHVRWRM
+954 VGGETRVCREDEDYFRWRL
-967 RMAERIAF
+967 RMAERIAH
-975 HCGLQNFG
+975 HCGQLGWG
-983 VRGVYVVDA
+983 VRRVFFIDESGA
-992 SADGETDPASPI
+992 GEAGPDSPI
-1004 QLIVHFLG
+1004 RLAVLVAG
-1012 NGRQRKE
+1012 GGRHRKE
-1019 LETWLQGWSLSLA
+1019 LETWLQGWSQSLA
-1032 EMNYFRTGFHSEGL
+1032 EMNYLRTGFHADGL
-1046 LDVHYLTDEKI
+1046 LDVLYLTDEKV

-1062 VAVRIKAA
+1062 VAARLKVA
-1070 SDAVRELPLGTKAA
+1070 SNSVQELPLGPVTK
-1084 K
+1084 

>member
-1 LSPIAR
+1 
-7 ADPEKSVRAGEE
+7 
-19 VRGDMSN
+19 MTN

-31 AVSTLFSTLHERAKE
+31 AVDTLFTTLQERAKE

-58 LYDVPIED
+58 LYDVPLEE

-77 GWQYPECCQAQVTY
+77 GWQHPECAQAQITY
-91 GSEVFE
+91 GTDVFE
-97 SPDFE
+97 SPDYE
-102 ETPYTHCAEIRV
+102 ETPFTHCAEIRV
-114 QDASVGRLC
+114 QDTSVGRLC
-123 VSYKKPMP
+123 VSYKRPTP
-131 ESDCGPFMKGEVKL
+131 ESDCGPFMRGEVKL

-165 YEKMS
+165 YEQIS
-170 DGPRDIAEDKK
+170 DERREAAGEKR

-194 PGLLIRVSRKMMNYL
+194 PALLIRVSRKMMNYL
-209 GWRGVTEARD
+209 GWRGVPEARD
-219 LLQRFSGDRTTDG
+219 LLQRFSGGGLTDG
-232 LFGEANQP
+232 IFGDSNLP
-240 QTRESLDRFF
+240 QSRESLDRFF
-250 ALTEETFRIASA
+250 KLTEETFRIASA
-262 NLADDDILD
+262 NLTDNDILD

-306 KMLAPE
+306 KILAPE

-328 VRRFFTEQLEFIN
+328 IRRFFTEQLEFIN

-350 DFFDLME
+350 DFFGLME
-357 RIIFPP
+357 RIVFPP

-375 LFLASRVLKQA
+375 LFLASRILKQA
-386 ARRNNLIGS
+386 ARRTKIIGT

-408 LIAFTTHNN
+408 LIAFTTYNN

-424 KYKDIEVIRQEYPH
+424 KYKEIEVVRQEYPH
-438 LVQVFKNSTFPPEIV
+438 LVQVFKNSTFPPEVV

-459 LDDFGDVPLIVRS
+459 LDDFGDCPLIVRS

-492 LANQGDKQTR
+492 LANQGDKQQR

-532 DFYEEMGIMI
+532 DFYEEMAVMI

-548 RAGKYFFPAFAGVA
+548 RAGKYFFPAYAGVA

-573 IKREDGLVRLVPG
+573 IKREDGLLRLVPG

-601 LVAPSQPNLRVNV
+601 LVSPGQPNLRVNV

-629 IDLEENAFVT
+629 IDLEENMFVT
-639 KDIRELLAEV
+639 KDIGDLLEEV

-654 ALTKVFSIYR
+654 ALTKVFSLYR

-677 ISRADAVVTFDGL
+677 IAKEDAVVTFEGL
-690 IAGTPFMLQIEA
+690 ISGTPFMLQLEA
-702 ILKTLSTAMGV
+702 ILKTLSSAMGV

-718 FASTGTDL
+718 FASTGTDF

-737 AEDVAMEIPSDL
+737 ADDVAMDIPSNLPD
-749 KDEAVL
+749 ASVL
-755 FTARKHVSNGRVAD
+755 FTALKHVSNGRVAD
-769 ITHIVYVEPDRY
+769 VTHIVYVDPDRY
-781 GELAEFADLLAVGQA
+781 GDLAEYADLMAVGEA

-867 GIRYLPLYPDDEGVR
+867 GIRYLPLYPDDEGAK
-882 FNETFLLQAP
+882 FNERFLLESP
-892 NRLAEHCPEC
+892 NSLTEHCPEC
-902 AQITDTL
+902 TGLGDVL

-928 ADRDLAVGFFANPEA
+928 ADRGLAVGFFASPETA
-943 VVRTAGGPAAA
+943 VNAARESGA
-954 VAREDEDHVRWRM
+954 PVVREDEDQAVWRL

-975 HCGLQNFG
+975 HCGGQPWG
-983 VRGVYVVDA
+983 VRGVYYLDE
-992 SADGETDPASPI
+992 SDGRDFDPSGPI
-1004 QLIVHFLG
+1004 KLVIHFAG
-1012 NGRQRKE
+1012 TGRQRKE
-1019 LETWLQGWSLSLA
+1019 LETWLNGWSLSLA
-1032 EMNYFRTGFHSEGL
+1032 EMNYYLTGFHTDGL
-1046 LDVHYLTDEKI
+1046 LDVQFLVDEKI
-1057 RGEKD
+1057 RGERD
-1062 VAVRIKAA
+1062 VAQRLNARSEV
-1070 SDAVRELPLGTKAA
+1070 VRELPLGPRAA

>member
-1 LSPIAR
+1 
-7 ADPEKSVRAGEE
+7 
-19 VRGDMSN
+19 MTN

-31 AVSTLFSTLHERAKE
+31 AVDTLFTTLQERAKE

-58 LYDVPIED
+58 LYDVPLEE

-77 GWQYPECCQAQVTY
+77 GWQYPECCQAQITY
-91 GSEVFE
+91 GTDAFV

-102 ETPYTHCAEIRV
+102 ATPFTQCADIRV

-123 VSYKKPMP
+123 VSYKKPTP
-131 ESDCGPFMKGEVKL
+131 ESDCGPFMTGEVKL

-165 YEKMS
+165 YEEMS
-170 DGPRDIAEDKK
+170 DDRREAAGEKR

-194 PGLLIRVSRKMMNYL
+194 PSLLIRVSRKMMNYL

-219 LLQRFSGDRTTDG
+219 LLQRFSGDRVTGG
-232 LFGEANQP
+232 LFGEANLP
-240 QTRESLDRFF
+240 QSRESMDRFF

-279 DRSSSA
+279 DRSRSA

-306 KMLAPE
+306 KILAPE
-312 GIQLPRSTAN
+312 GIQLQRSTAN

-328 VRRFFTEQLEFIN
+328 IRRFFTEQLEFIN

-350 DFFDLME
+350 DFFGLME

-375 LFLASRVLKQA
+375 LFLASRILQQA
-386 ARRNNLIGS
+386 ARRNKIIGA
-395 VKKPKTWYVTSDG
+395 VKRPKTWYVTSDG
-408 LIAFTTHNN
+408 LIAFTTHNS

-459 LDDFGDVPLIVRS
+459 LDDFGDAPLIVRS

-492 LANQGDKQTR
+492 LANQGDKQKR

-532 DFYEEMGIMI
+532 DYYEEMGVMI
-542 QEVVGT
+542 QEVVGA
-548 RAGKYFFPAFAGVA
+548 RAGKYFFPAYAGVA

-573 IKREDGLVRLVPG
+573 IKREDGLLRIVPG

-601 LVAPSQPNLRVNV
+601 LIAPSQPNLRVNV

-629 IDLEENAFVT
+629 IDLEENTFVT

-649 GHEFP
+649 GHEYP

-677 ISRADAVVTFDGL
+677 VARDEAVVTFDGL
-690 IAGTPFMLQIEA
+690 ITGTPFMLQLEA

-718 FASTGTDL
+718 FASTGTDF
-726 YLLQCRPQSQA
+726 YLLQCRAQSQA
-737 AEDVAMEIPSDL
+737 ADDVAMEIPSNLPD
-749 KDEAVL
+749 ASVL
-755 FTARKHVSNGRVAD
+755 FTAGKHVPNGRVAD
-769 ITHIVYVEPDRY
+769 ITHIVYVDPDRY
-781 GELAEFADLLAVGQA
+781 GDLADFADLVAVGEA

-857 THFFQDLVES
+857 THFFQDLVEA
-867 GIRYLPLYPDDEGVR
+867 GIRYLPLYPDDEGAK
-882 FNETFLLQAP
+882 FNERFLLETP
-892 NRLAEHCPEC
+892 NKLAEHCPEC
-902 AQITDTL
+902 AAITDVV

-928 ADRDLAVGFFANPEA
+928 ADRGLAVGFFASPEA
-943 VVRTAGGPAAA
+943 AVRTACDGG
-954 VAREDEDHVRWRM
+954 VGVSREDEDHALWRL

-975 HCGLQNFG
+975 HCGGQPWG
-983 VRGVYVVDA
+983 VRGVYYLDE
-992 SADGETDPASPI
+992 SDGRDIDPAGPI
-1004 QLIVHFLG
+1004 KLIIHFLG
-1012 NGRQRKE
+1012 SGRQRKE
-1019 LETWLQGWSLSLA
+1019 IETWLHGWSLSLA
-1032 EMNYFRTGFHSEGL
+1032 EMNYFRTGFHADGL

-1062 VAVRIKAA
+1062 VALRIKAP
-1070 SDAVRELPLGTKAA
+1070 SDVVRELPLGPKSP

>member
-1 LSPIAR
+1 MTNS
-7 ADPEKSVRAGEE
+7 
-19 VRGDMSN
+19 
-26 QRTPT
+26 RTPNP
-31 AVSTLFSTLHERAKE
+31 VNTLFSTLHERAKE
-46 LSCLYRIEEILS
+46 LNCLYRIEEILS
-58 LYDVPIED
+58 LYDVPLED
-66 VFRQVIEAIPP
+66 VFAQVIEAIPP
-77 GWQYPECCQAQVTY
+77 GWQFPDCCQAQITY
-91 GSEVFE
+91 GSDTFE
-97 SPDFE
+97 SPEFD
-102 ETPYTHCAEIRV
+102 ETPYTQCAEIRV
-114 QDASVGRLC
+114 QDTSVGRLC
-123 VSYKKPMP
+123 VSYKKPTP
-131 ESDCGPFMKGEVKL
+131 ESDCGPFMKGEIKL
-145 IQTIAERL
+145 IHTIAERL

-170 DGPRDIAEDKK
+170 DDRREAAGEKQ

-209 GWRGVTEARD
+209 GWRGVSEARD
-219 LLQRFSGDRTTDG
+219 LLQRFSGGQTVES
-232 LFGEANQP
+232 LFGDSNLP
-240 QTRESLDRFF
+240 QSRESMDRFF
-250 ALTEETFRIASA
+250 ELTEETFRIASA
-262 NLADDDILD
+262 NLTDDDILD

-306 KMLAPE
+306 KILAPE
-312 GIQLPRSTAN
+312 GIQLPRSKAN
-322 SVRVAL
+322 SVRVTL
-328 VRRFFTEQLEFIN
+328 IRRFFTEQLEFIN

-357 RIIFPP
+357 RIVFPS

-375 LFLASRVLKQA
+375 LFLASRILKQA
-386 ARRNNLIGS
+386 ARRNKIIGS

-408 LIAFTTHNN
+408 LSAFSTYNN
-417 LDDVIEQ
+417 LDEIHEQ

-438 LVQVFKNSTFPPEIV
+438 LVQVFKNSSFPPEVV

-459 LDDFGDVPLIVRS
+459 LDDFGEVPLIVRS

-492 LANQGDKQTR
+492 LANQGDKQQR
-502 LEALLDAVAEV
+502 LEALCDAVAEV

-519 PDPIQYRAERGLL
+519 PDPIQYRSERGLL
-532 DFYEEMGIMI
+532 DFYEEMGVMI
-542 QEVVGT
+542 QQVVGT
-548 RAGKYFFPAFAGVA
+548 RAGKYFFPAYAGVA

-573 IKREDGLVRLVPG
+573 IKREDGLLRMVPG

-614 STDEAVRYSPKKIDV
+614 STEEAVRYAPKKIDV
-629 IDLEENAFVT
+629 IDLEENRFVT
-639 KDIRELLAEV
+639 KDIRELLEEV

-654 ALTKVFSIYR
+654 ALTKVFSIYKE
-664 DGLLQRPM
+664 GLLQRPM

-677 ISRADAVVTFDGL
+677 IAKSDAVVTFDGL
-690 IAGTPFMLQIEA
+690 IAGTPFMLQMEA
-702 ILKTLSTAMGV
+702 ILKTLSSAMGV

-718 FASTGTDL
+718 FASTGTDF

-737 AEDVAMEIPSDL
+737 SEDVAMEIPANLPDA
-749 KDEAVL
+749 AVL

-769 ITHIVYVEPDRY
+769 VTHVVYVDPDRY
-781 GELAEFADLLAVGQA
+781 GELADYGELVAVGEA

-805 RRQFILMGPGR
+805 RRQFLLMGPGR

-839 LIEVAR
+839 LIEIAR

-867 GIRYLPLYPDDEGVR
+867 GIRYLPLYPDDAGIQ
-882 FNETFLLQAP
+882 FNERFLLESP
-892 NRLAEHCPEC
+892 NKLAEHCPEC
-902 AQITDTL
+902 AAVAHAL
-909 RVIDVPEATGGKVL
+909 RVIDIPEATGGKVL

-928 ADRDLAVGFFANPEA
+928 ADRELAVGFFAPPEA
-943 VVRTAGGPAAA
+943 AVRTACDGGAAGP
-954 VAREDEDHVRWRM
+954 REDEDAARWRQ
-967 RMAERIAF
+967 RMAERVAY
-975 HCGLQNFG
+975 HCGGQRWG
-983 VRGVYVVDA
+983 VRGVYYLDESEGA
-992 SADGETDPASPI
+992 EIDPSAPI
-1004 QLIVHFLG
+1004 RLVLHFLG
-1012 NGRQRKE
+1012 GGRQRKE
-1019 LETWLQGWSLSLA
+1019 IETWLQGWSLSLA

-1046 LDVHYLTDEKI
+1046 LDVHFLTDEKV
-1057 RGEKD
+1057 RGERD
-1062 VAVRIKAA
+1062 VAARLKVP
-1070 SDAVRELPLGTKAA
+1070 SDAVRELPLGPKAGA
-1084 K
+1084 

>member
-1 LSPIAR
+1 
-7 ADPEKSVRAGEE
+7 
-19 VRGDMSN
+19 MSN
-26 QRTPT
+26 PRTPT

-58 LYDVPIED
+58 IYDVPLED

-77 GWQYPECCQAQVTY
+77 GWQFPECCQAQITY
-91 GSEVFE
+91 GSDVFE
-97 SPDFE
+97 SPEFE
-102 ETPYTHCAEIRV
+102 ETPFAHCAEIRV
-114 QDASVGRLC
+114 HDTSVGRLC
-123 VSYKKPMP
+123 VSYRKPTP

-158 HQRLRGM
+158 HQRLRDM
-165 YEKMS
+165 YEQMS
-170 DGPRDIAEDKK
+170 DGRRGLAEGKR

-194 PGLLIRVSRKMMNYL
+194 PSLLIRVSRKMMNYL

-219 LLQRFSGDRTTDG
+219 LLQRFSGGRVADG
-232 LFGEANQP
+232 LFGDSNLP
-240 QTRESLDRFF
+240 QDKESIDRFF
-250 ALTEETFRIASA
+250 ELTEETFKIASD
-262 NLADDDILD
+262 NLTDDDILD
-271 RIQRWINE
+271 CIQNWINE
-279 DRSSSA
+279 DRSSAA
-285 VQSLENV
+285 VKNLENV
-292 YADLAEVLDSMRRI
+292 YADLAEVLDGMRRI
-306 KMLAPE
+306 KLLAPD
-312 GIQLPRSTAN
+312 GIQLPRSLAN

-328 VRRFFTEQLEFIN
+328 IRRFFTEQLEFIN
-341 VAKKYVDLE
+341 VAKQYLDIE
-350 DFFDLME
+350 DFFDLLE
-357 RIIFPP
+357 RIIFLPD
-363 GSHGKLGGKSAG
+363 SHGKLGGKSAG
-375 LFLASRVLKQA
+375 LFLASRILKQA
-386 ARRNNLIGS
+386 ARRTKIIGS
-395 VKKPKTWYVTSDG
+395 VKKPKTWYVTSDA
-408 LIAFTTHNN
+408 LIAFTTYNN
-417 LDDVIEQ
+417 LDDVHEQ
-424 KYKDIEVIRQEYPH
+424 KYKDIEIIRQEYPH

-459 LDDFGDVPLIVRS
+459 LDDFGEVPLIVRS

-492 LANQGDKQTR
+492 LANQGDKQQR

-542 QEVVGT
+542 QQVVGT
-548 RAGKYFFPAFAGVA
+548 RVGKYFFPAYAGVA

-573 IKREDGLVRLVPG
+573 IRREDGLLRLVPG

-601 LVAPSQPNLRVNV
+601 LVSPGQPNLRVNV
-614 STDEAVRYSPKKIDV
+614 STDEAVRYSPKKIDI
-629 IDLEENAFVT
+629 IDLEENTFVT
-639 KDIRELLAEV
+639 KDIHELLDEI

-654 ALTKVFSIYR
+654 ALTKVFSVYR

-677 ISRADAVVTFDGL
+677 IAKSDAVVTFEGL
-690 IAGTPFMLQIEA
+690 ISGTPFMLQLEA
-702 ILKTLSTAMGV
+702 ILKTLSTALGV

-718 FASTGTDL
+718 FASTGTDF
-726 YLLQCRPQSQA
+726 YLLQCRPQSQSS
-737 AEDVAMEIPSDL
+737 EDVAMEIPANLS
-749 KDEAVL
+749 DEAVL
-755 FTARKHVSNGRVAD
+755 FSASKYVSNGRVAD
-769 ITHIVYVEPDRY
+769 ITHIVYVDPERY
-781 GELAEFADLLAVGQA
+781 GEIAEYADLVAVGQA
-796 VGKLNKLLP
+796 VGKLNKILP

-867 GIRYLPLYPDDEGVR
+867 GIRYLPLYPDDPGVK
-882 FNETFLLQAP
+882 FNEAFLFQAP
-892 NRLAEHCPEC
+892 NKLAEFCPDC
-902 AQITDTL
+902 ALLTDAL

-928 ADRDLAVGFFANPEA
+928 ADRELAVGFFASPEA
-943 VVRTAGGPAAA
+943 AVRTASTTGQPSG
-954 VAREDEDHVRWRM
+954 REDEDHFRWRQ
-967 RMAERIAF
+967 RMAERIAY
-975 HCGLQNFG
+975 HCGGQPWG
-983 VRGVYVVDA
+983 VRGVYLLDETEA
-992 SADGETDPASPI
+992 GEVNPDSPI
-1004 QLIVHFLG
+1004 KLIVHFLG

-1046 LDVHYLTDEKI
+1046 LDVRYLTDEKI
-1057 RGEKD
+1057 HGEKD
-1062 VAVRIKAA
+1062 VAARIKAP
-1070 SDAVRELPLGTKAA
+1070 SDSVRELPLGTRPPR
-1084 K
+1084 

>member
-1 LSPIAR
+1 
-7 ADPEKSVRAGEE
+7 
-19 VRGDMSN
+19 MSN

-31 AVSTLFSTLHERAKE
+31 AVDTLFSTLHERAKE

-58 LYDVPIED
+58 IYDVPLEE
-66 VFRQVIEAIPP
+66 VLRQIIEAIPA
-77 GWQYPECCQAQVTY
+77 GWQHPECCEAQITY
-91 GSEVFE
+91 GADVFE

-102 ETPYTHCAEIRV
+102 ETPFTFCAEIRV
-114 QDASVGRLC
+114 QDTSVGRLC
-123 VSYKKPMP
+123 VSYRKPTP
-131 ESDCGPFMKGEVKL
+131 ESDCGPFMKGEIKL
-145 IQTIAERL
+145 AQSIAERI

-165 YEKMS
+165 YEQIS
-170 DGPRDIAEDKK
+170 DERRNAAGGNQ

-219 LLQRFSGDRTTDG
+219 LLQRFSGGLMLEG
-232 LFGEANQP
+232 LFGESNLP
-240 QTRESLDRFF
+240 QNKESLDRLYE
-250 ALTEETFRIASA
+250 LTEETFRIASA
-262 NLADDDILD
+262 NLTDDDILD

-279 DRSSSA
+279 DRSSLA
-285 VQSLENV
+285 VQNLENV
-292 YADLAEVLDSMRRI
+292 YADLAEVLDAMRRI
-306 KMLAPE
+306 KILAPA
-312 GIQLPRSTAN
+312 GIELPRATAN

-328 VRRFFTEQLEFIN
+328 IRRFFTEQLEFIN
-341 VAKKYVDLE
+341 VAKKYIGLE

-357 RIIFPP
+357 RIVFPP

-375 LFLASRVLKQA
+375 LFLGHRVLTQA
-386 ARRNNLIGS
+386 ARRAKIIGA
-395 VKKPKTWYVTSDG
+395 VKKPKTWYVTSDA
-408 LIAFTTHNN
+408 LIAFTTYNN
-417 LDDVIEQ
+417 LDDVHEQ
-424 KYKDIEVIRQEYPH
+424 KYKDIEVVRQEYPH

-459 LDDFGDVPLIVRS
+459 LDDFGEVPLVVRS

-492 LANQGDKQTR
+492 LANQGDKQKR

-532 DFYEEMGIMI
+532 DFYEEMAVMI

-548 RAGKYFFPAFAGVA
+548 RAGKYFFPAYAGVA

-573 IKREDGLVRLVPG
+573 IRREDGLLRVVPG

-601 LVAPSQPNLRVNV
+601 LVSPSQPNLRVNV

-629 IDLEENAFVT
+629 IDLEENTFLT
-639 KDIRELLAEV
+639 KDIQDVLREV
-649 GHEFP
+649 GHDFP
-654 ALTKVFSIYR
+654 ALTRVFSIYR

-677 ISRADAVVTFDGL
+677 LATSDAVVTFDGL
-690 IAGTPFMLQIEA
+690 IAGTPFMLQLEA
-702 ILKTLSTAMGV
+702 ILKTLSTALGV

-718 FASTGTDL
+718 FASTGTDF

-737 AEDVAMEIPSDL
+737 ADDVAMEIPANL

-769 ITHIVYVEPDRY
+769 ITHLVYVDPDKY
-781 GELAEFADLLAVGQA
+781 GNLAEYADLVAVGEA

-867 GIRYLPLYPDDEGVR
+867 GIRYLPLYPDDEGVK
-882 FNETFLLQAP
+882 FNEKFLLETP
-892 NRLAEHCPEC
+892 NSLAAHCPEC
-902 AQITDTL
+902 AHLADTL

-928 ADRDLAVGFFANPEA
+928 ADRGLAVGFLAPPEA
-943 VVRTAGGPAAA
+943 AVRAACPSGGAGL
-954 VAREDEDHVRWRM
+954 REDEDHSHWRL

-975 HCGLQNFG
+975 HCGDPKWG
-983 VRGVYVVDA
+983 VRGVYLIDA
-992 SADGETDPASPI
+992 DEGREADPAAPI
-1004 QLIVHFLG
+1004 ELIVHFLG
-1012 NGRQRKE
+1012 NSRQRKE

-1032 EMNYFRTGFHSEGL
+1032 EANYLRTGFHSDGL
-1046 LDVHYLTDEKI
+1046 LDIHFLTDEKI
-1057 RGEKD
+1057 RGVRD
-1062 VAVRIKAA
+1062 VAVRL
-1070 SDAVRELPLGTKAA
+1070 DAGPDVVRELPLGPRSL
-1084 K
+1084 